1 MNDTAKPDHEGLFET
16 ATEQAGYFTTGQAL
30 RHGFSSPLIT
40 YHSKSGRFVHVAH
53 GIYRLRDYPS
63 SPMEYL
69 IAAWLRLAPDAVVS
83 HDSALDVLGLSDII
97 PDQIHLS
104 VPRSRRRLTRQP
116 GVTIHTTKKPLDGA
130 EVISRD
136 GVRLTAPARTIVDVA
151 ESGIAPDQ
159 VVRATREAV
168 DRGLTTP
175 DLIRK
180 AAQPR
185 GQRVESLIEAALSGN
200 GA

>member
-40 YHSKSGRFVHVAH
+40 YHSKSGRFVRVAH

-63 SPMEYL
+63 SPMEHL

-116 GVTIHTTKKPLDGA
+116 GVTIHTTKKPLDGT

-159 VVRATREAV
+159 VVKATREAV

-175 DLIRK
+175 DLIRQ

-185 GQRVESLIEAALSGN
+185 GQRVERLIEAALSGN